1 MEQQLEAAVD
11 VVLQGGPQG
20 ISPAG
25 VLSGASLAGQD
36 RLKIPHRGGYEH
48 FERLAN
54 AVQGTA
60 VFQWVAR
67 TKLAE

>member
-1 MEQQLEAAVD
+1 MGQQLEAAVD

-20 ISPAG
+20 VTPVG
-25 VLSGASLAGQD
+25 VSLAGQD

-48 FERLAN
+48 FERLVGA
-54 AVQGTA
+54 GPA